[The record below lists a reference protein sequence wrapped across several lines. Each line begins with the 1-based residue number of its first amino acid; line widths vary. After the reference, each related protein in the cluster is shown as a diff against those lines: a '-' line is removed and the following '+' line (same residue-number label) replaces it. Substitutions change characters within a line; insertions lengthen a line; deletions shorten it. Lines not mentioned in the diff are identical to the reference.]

1 MQRLGFR
8 ATLAFL
14 ALPGIVAFAVPLL
27 LLRPDVPLHSFAPTG
42 LVVLA
47 VGCLVL
53 AWCVWAFYSEG
64 LGTLAPWDPPRG
76 LVRGGLYRFSRNPMY
91 VGVLL
96 IVAGWAVGFR
106 SLPLGIYGVSLA
118 LAFHLRIL
126 IHEEPWLARTFG
138 ADWDAYRARV
148 PRWLL

>member
-1 MQRLGFR
+1 M
-8 ATLAFL
+8 
-14 ALPGIVAFAVPLL
+14 AFAVPLL
-27 LLRPDVPLHSFAPTG
+27 WLRPKAPLGSFAPLG
-42 LVVLA
+42 SALLA
-47 VGCLVL
+47 AGCLVL

-64 LGTLAPWDPPRG
+64 RGTLAPWDPPRG

-106 SLPLGIYGVSLA
+106 SLPLGIYSAA
-118 LAFHLRIL
+118 LGLGFHLRIL
-126 IHEEPWLARTFG
+126 FHEEPWLARTFG
-138 ADWDAYRARV
+138 ADWDAYRAQV